1 MPRTPVVSLLVV
13 AALAVAAPALAQ
25 TNGGVAPPDS
35 ATPSGDAINQIYWVV
50 FAACAVAFVLVEAA
64 LLLFIFRFRRR
75 RATEDDVEG
84 PQIHGNTRLEIVWTV
99 IPSLILVGLAIFTL
113 SRIPSVQASPDG
125 DDAALT
131 VRVEAHQ
138 FYWQY
143 EYENDAL
150 SFDTLYLP
158 VGRTVTLRLDSLD
171 VPHSWWV
178 PELTGK
184 LDALPGQTN
193 LLHFK
198 PTRTGTFRNG
208 KCGEFCGIQHAQMLT
223 RVEVLPAAEFD
234 RWLEENAPDEDESAL
249 VSLGKA
255 EWTAACAKCH
265 GTQGEG
271 DIGPPIAG
279 NGSLTNREGLKT
291 LLEEGQNLDANQG
304 YMPPVGKGWSG
315 RQLDALIA
323 YVRSNRNLSRP
334 QGGDGGGSG

>member
-1 MPRTPVVSLLVV
+1 M
-13 AALAVAAPALAQ
+13 
-25 TNGGVAPPDS
+25 
-35 ATPSGDAINQIYWVV
+35 
-50 FAACAVAFVLVEAA
+50 
-64 LLLFIFRFRRR
+64 
-75 RATEDDVEG
+75 
-84 PQIHGNTRLEIVWTV
+84 
-99 IPSLILVGLAIFTL
+99 
-113 SRIPSVQASPDG
+113 
-125 DDAALT
+125 
-131 VRVEAHQ
+131 
-138 FYWQY
+138 
-143 EYENDAL
+143 
-150 SFDTLYLP
+150 
-158 VGRTVTLRLDSLD
+158 
-171 VPHSWWV
+171 

-193 LLHFK
+193 FLHFK
-198 PTRTGTFRNG
+198 PTRAGTFRNG

-315 RQLDALIA
+315 RQVDALIA